1 LLQEFIRA
9 LKCLKHF
16 LQLHLERNKILKKV
30 LAAILMIIFIC
41 AVFIIRQDS
50 KTTDSTD
57 YFEDFMKKE
66 TDTAGF
72 LKAVDKIKF
81 EFPRDHGIHEGFQT
95 EWWYFTGNLKTDDN
109 KKFGYQFTIFR
120 SQLKPKQEKRNAS
133 FAANAVYMAHLALT
147 DAENKKFYYF
157 DKFSR
162 ENEKNTFV
170 KLKPFKAEID
180 GWKVFENDNDF
191 KKLENLKIM
200 AKEQNIELEL
210 DLKIVKPFV
219 FQGDEGLSQKGKG
232 TGNASYYYS
241 ATRISTKGTIKINKN
256 EYIVSGNSWLDREW
270 STSALSEN
278 QEGWDWFSIQ
288 LDDFSEL
295 MFYNLRLKSGQKDP
309 LSKGVIV
316 FENGNYKKLDADDFI
331 IEIKDRWESPR
342 GGVYPSKWKVK
353 IPKYKIELELKPLI
367 KDQELNFFIRYFEG
381 AVSVEGLKNG
391 NKISGAGYVEL
402 TGYAKDL

>member
-1 LLQEFIRA
+1 
-9 LKCLKHF
+9 
-16 LQLHLERNKILKKV
+16 
-30 LAAILMIIFIC
+30 MIIFIC
-41 AVFIIRQDS
+41 AVFFIRQDS

-120 SQLKPKQEKRNAS
+120 SQLKPEQEKRNAS

-170 KLKPFKAEID
+170 KLKPFRAEID

-191 KKLENLKIM
+191 QKLENLKIM

-288 LDDFSEL
+288 LDDFSEI

>member
-1 LLQEFIRA
+1 M
-9 LKCLKHF
+9 
-16 LQLHLERNKILKKV
+16 KKV

-81 EFPRDHGIHEGFQT
+81 QFPRDHGIHEGFQT

-170 KLKPFKAEID
+170 KLNPFRAEID

-191 KKLENLKIM
+191 QKLENLKIM

-288 LDDFSEL
+288 LDDFSEI

>member
-1 LLQEFIRA
+1 M
-9 LKCLKHF
+9 
-16 LQLHLERNKILKKV
+16 KKV
-30 LAAILMIIFIC
+30 LAAILIIIFIC

-81 EFPRDHGIHEGFQT
+81 QFPRDHGIHEGFQT

-120 SQLKPKQEKRNAS
+120 SQLKPEQEKRNAS

-170 KLKPFKAEID
+170 KLKPFRAEID

-191 KKLENLKIM
+191 QKLENLKIM

-232 TGNASYYYS
+232 IGNASYYYS
-241 ATRISTKGTIKINKN
+241 ATRISTKGTIKINNN

-288 LDDFSEL
+288 LDDFSEI

-316 FENGNYKKLDADDFI
+316 FENGNYKKLDADDLI

-353 IPKYKIELELKPLI
+353 IPEHKIELELKPLI
-367 KDQELNFFIRYFEG
+367 KNQELNFFIRYFEG